1 MSKRISYTPEFKA
14 KVALKALKEKNTMA
28 ELVQEFKLH
37 AAQITRW
44 KSQLLEK
51 LPSLFDDGRKKKR
64 GQEPD
69 IEALYAEIGRLQTQ
83 INFLKK
89 KSGIN
94 DS

>member
-1 MSKRISYTPEFKA
+1 MGKRISYTPEFKA
-14 KVALKALKEKNTMA
+14 KVVLKALKEQQTMA

-37 AAQITRW
+37 PAQITRW

-51 LPSLFDDGRKKKR
+51 LPLLFDDGRKKKK
-64 GQEPD
+64 GSEPD
-69 IEALYAEIGRLQTQ
+69 IEALYSEIGRLQTQ
-83 INFLKK
+83 VNFLKK